1 MTTTSILYFVLEGPT
16 SNKLMLSSQVMSAVS
31 MFYLA
36 HWAAFVTGKMLFGL
50 IDVTEAQMCIIGL
63 FLTHTLLGPTF
74 WEIEVRR
81 EECTQYFVSGTA

>member
-1 MTTTSILYFVLEGPT
+1 
-16 SNKLMLSSQVMSAVS
+16 MLFIFFQVMSAVS

-50 IDVTEAQMCIIGL
+50 IDVTEAQLCIMGL

-74 WEIEVRR
+74 WEIEVRPD
-81 EECTQYFVSGTA
+81 GW